1 MKAKAII
8 KMNNNDEAV
17 RPPQFSSTRKILQL
31 ILQFGAKANIT
42 VTFMLIGVFTKL
54 IDCEKYNNKQ

>member
-42 VTFMLIGVFTKL
+42 IAFMLIGV
-54 IDCEKYNNKQ
+54 

>member
-17 RPPQFSSTRKILQL
+17 QPPQFSSTRK

-54 IDCEKYNNKQ
+54 IDCEKYKNKQ

>member
-8 KMNNNDEAV
+8 KMNNNDEAM

-42 VTFMLIGVFTKL
+42 VTFMLIGV
-54 IDCEKYNNKQ
+54 